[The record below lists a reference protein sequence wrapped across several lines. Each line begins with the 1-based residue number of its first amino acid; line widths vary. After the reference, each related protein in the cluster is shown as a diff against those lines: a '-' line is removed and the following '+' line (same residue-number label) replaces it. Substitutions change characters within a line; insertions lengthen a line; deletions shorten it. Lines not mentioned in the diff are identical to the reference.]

1 MSDVSPSEFGKTPV
15 VEVRICRDGNEVA
28 PRFCESADAA
38 TDLVGQWEDLGATRI
53 EVDDLSA
60 RHGMGH
66 LLEPEREV
74 DFGRADANPHD
85 VVLRPEEPGR

>member
-1 MSDVSPSEFGKTPV
+1 VSDVSPSEFGEAPV

-28 PRFCESADAA
+28 PRFCESVDAA
-38 TDLVGQWEDLGATRI
+38 ADLVGQWEDLGATRI

-60 RHGMGH
+60 CHWMGH
-66 LLEPEREV
+66 LLEPELEV
-74 DFGRADANPHD
+74 DVGRADAYPHD